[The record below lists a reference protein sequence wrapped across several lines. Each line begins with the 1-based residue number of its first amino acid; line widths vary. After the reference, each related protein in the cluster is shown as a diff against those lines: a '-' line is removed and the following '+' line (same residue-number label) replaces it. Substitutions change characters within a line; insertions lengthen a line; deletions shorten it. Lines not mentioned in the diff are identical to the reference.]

1 MSILIAEYSNKSLG
15 ENLDM
20 YTIIIKSLFHDFT
33 EYKGTEIIT
42 HFKNYNDVTKKMFAE
57 IEENDEKD
65 LKEKI
70 GEKFYIIISQYKQ
83 GAEGYVSEVIDKMLG
98 IMKLWIEVEYFHNYI
113 FIKTIDSIY
122 QDRFKRFLRVQNIPE
137 IKNKDFYLELLREY
151 YIYIKENLMEKD
163 IKYFFKY
170 FTKDE
175 LESFRNEIKLLK
187 SNPETFLR

>member
-1 MSILIAEYSNKSLG
+1 MSILLAEYSNKNLG
-15 ENLDM
+15 ENLDI

-42 HFKNYNDVTKKMFAE
+42 QFKNYNDVTKKMFAE

-83 GAEGYVSEVIDKMLG
+83 GAEGYVSEIVDKMLG
-98 IMKLWIEVEYFHNYI
+98 IMKLWIEVGYFHNYN
-113 FIKTIDSIY
+113 FIKTVNSIY
-122 QDRFKRFLRVQNIPE
+122 QDRFKRFLRVENIPE
-137 IKNKDFYLELLREY
+137 IKNKDFYLGLLREY

-163 IKYFFKY
+163 VEYFLKY
-170 FTKDE
+170 FTNDE